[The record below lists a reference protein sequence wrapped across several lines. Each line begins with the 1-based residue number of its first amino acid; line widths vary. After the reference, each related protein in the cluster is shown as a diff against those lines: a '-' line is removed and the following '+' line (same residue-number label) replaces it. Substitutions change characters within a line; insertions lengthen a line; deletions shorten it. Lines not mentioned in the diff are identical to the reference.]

1 MMGHGLREIASSARA
16 FRQAIGRCAT
26 IWLLL
31 SAGAIVSFAQ
41 QQRPALVPEQQ
52 GGGPAGNATAMASTL
67 TNNMG
72 ELTDGPISP
81 GDTVHVLVFG
91 APDFSVLMRVSAG
104 GDIAVPAV
112 GIVHIAGLNSEK
124 SADVISDQLKKLSLM
139 PDPRVIVTVDSAS
152 SAITILGEVRNPGIY
167 PPPAKR
173 LLSDVLATAGGLTAT
188 SGRVIEISNERR
200 PEGKIEIPWDPT
212 MHNTSNYDRPILPGD
227 RVLVRS
233 CGIAYIGGDVV
244 KPGAYSLCGS
254 PKVTLSEL
262 LSLAGGVTP
271 MASESHTFLV
281 RARPDGTKVAERIDV
296 HQVLTSKATDPVVQE
311 DDIVYVS
318 PSTVKEVTARALSF
332 ALALA
337 GPLVYVYQP

>member
-1 MMGHGLREIASSARA
+1 MGHPLAEVVSSLKARA
-16 FRQAIGRCAT
+16 ILRTSAFAT

-31 SAGAIVSFAQ
+31 TFAVGQAPAQ
-41 QQRPALVPEQQ
+41 QQRPALVPEVQ
-52 GGGPAGNATAMASTL
+52 GGTGGNATAMASTL
-67 TNNMG
+67 SNNMG
-72 ELTDGPISP
+72 ELSDEPISA

-91 APDFSVLMRVSAG
+91 APDFSVLMRVSAD

-112 GIVHIAGLNSEK
+112 GIVHLAGLNSEK
-124 SADVISDQLKKLSLM
+124 SADLISAQLKKLDLM

-167 PPPAKR
+167 PPPAKH

-188 SGRVIEISNERR
+188 SGRVIEISNDRR
-200 PEGKIEIPWDPT
+200 PERKIDIPWDPT
-212 MHNTSNYDRPILPGD
+212 MHNTANYDRNIVPGD

-233 CGIAYIGGDVV
+233 CGIAYIGGDVA

-262 LSLAGGVTP
+262 LSLAGGATP

-281 RARPDGTKVAERIDV
+281 RAQADGTKVAEQIDI
-296 HQVLTSKATDPVVQE
+296 HKVLTSKTTDPVVQE
-311 DDIVYVS
+311 DDIVYVA

-332 ALALA
+332 ALAMA